1 MYISRY
7 HYAHLSALAYIAAIA
22 LTTMYIAGIA
32 QADGQ
37 FVASVLIIAINAVP
51 VTLRACELRR
61 FRAAWNDAASLKLP
75 SRDFYDGYYR
85 FYNSAIAVLAENGGF
100 YKAADGN
107 RTIVL
112 SKRRTAVRLSTVD
125 TEYEYDQDRSM
136 EVNTRLIARYV
147 LSPPRRTDWVQKKMV
162 AVRITEESRIT
173 GITESK
179 SMFPGVTSLRQYLQ
193 SPDRLPVALLYMT
206 QEELHEAEDL
216 LARAVAS
223 SSAEH

>member
-22 LTTMYIAGIA
+22 FTEVYIARLA

-37 FVASVLIIAINAVP
+37 FVASVLIIAIMAVP
-51 VTLRACELRR
+51 VSLLVRELHR

-75 SRDFYDGYYR
+75 SRDFYDDYYR
-85 FYNSAIAVLAENGGF
+85 FYNSVIAVLAENGGF
-100 YKAADGN
+100 YKVADGN

-147 LSPPRRTDWVQKKMV
+147 LSPPRRTDWVQKRV
-162 AVRITEESRIT
+162 AVRITEKSRIT